1 VNPSPTKTAVRRPVV
16 SVCVVNWNCRDQL
29 RACLRSLTPN
39 RQRLRLEVIVVDNA
53 STDGAP
59 DMVTTDFPRVRLI
72 RNAENAGYARACNQ
86 AARAARGRYL
96 FFLNNDT
103 VIPRGALR
111 RLVERARATPGLGL
125 LGPRLR
131 DGKGRVQRS
140 VRARPS
146 VSALCHRVTFLR
158 WTGLFRGAH
167 DGFRGEERRDQPHP
181 AEVLMGAALLMPRR
195 VWGQV
200 GGWSEAYAFGRRA
213 GGRPRPDDGH
223 RPPRPRRLA
232 AAPRL
237 RPGQDAGRTHPQPA
251 HRRGG
256 RLGRRRVQAGLHARR
271 AAAPGGPDRAL
282 APRPAARPRAVGP
295 ARLARPRRP
304 DALRARGPAGLL
316 EGMSPIRA
324 SAAPGRAA
332 GAAVSPT
339 ASGAPRRGGSAC

>member
-1 VNPSPTKTAVRRPVV
+1 
-16 SVCVVNWNCRDQL
+16 
-29 RACLRSLTPN
+29 
-39 RQRLRLEVIVVDNA
+39 VIVVDNA

-59 DMVTTDFPRVRLI
+59 EVVAADFPRVRLI
-72 RNAENAGYARACNQ
+72 RNAENVGYARACNQ

-140 VRARPS
+140 VRARPC

-158 WTGLFRGAH
+158 WTGLFRTAH

-200 GGWSEAYAFGRRA
+200 GGWSEAYTFGGEDIDLCLRVADAGLAVVHDPTTAIVHLGRVASRRHPGYALGKTLVGHTRSLRTAGSAGWAIAAYKLAFTLDV
-213 GGRPRPDDGH
+213 PL
-223 RPPRPRRLA
+223 RLA
-232 AAPRL
+232 VLSGRWLLGRL
-237 RPGQDAGRTHPQPA
+237 RGRERSSQRA
-251 HRRGG
+251 W
-256 RLGRRRVQAGLHARR
+256 LDLVGLTRFVR
-271 AAAPGGPDRAL
+271 DDLL
-282 APRPAARPRAVGP
+282 AFW
-295 ARLARPRRP
+295 
-304 DALRARGPAGLL
+304 
-316 EGMSPIRA
+316 
-324 SAAPGRAA
+324 
-332 GAAVSPT
+332 GA
-339 ASGAPRRGGSAC
+339 